1 MEQYIY
7 DKKNG
12 LYYELVGD
20 YYYPCLTIPAA
31 PRIGIWGMRRLRYLK
46 QHQKILYQTLF
57 YTEKLKA
64 HLEEIDHSAEEMFAS
79 LVKQLSSL
87 EGVTE
92 ALKIADQMEWVAQ
105 MNSIHNRA
113 DEIVC
118 QELIY
123 S

>member
-7 DKKNG
+7 DKRKG
-12 LYYELVGD
+12 LHYELVGD
-20 YYYPCLTIPAA
+20 YYYPCLTVPAE
-31 PRIGIWGMRRLRYLK
+31 PRIGIWGMRRLKYLQGHK
-46 QHQKILYQTLF
+46 KILYQVLF
-57 YTEKLKA
+57 YTDMLNA

>member
-1 MEQYIY
+1 MEKHIY
-7 DKKNG
+7 NKDNG
-12 LYYELVGD
+12 LYYKLIGD
-20 YYYPCLTIPAA
+20 YYYPCLTVPE
-31 PRIGIWGMRRLRYLK
+31 PPCIGIWGMRRLQYLK
-46 QHQKILYQTLF
+46 EHKKILYQTLF

-113 DEIVC
+113 AEIVC

>member
-1 MEQYIY
+1 
-7 DKKNG
+7 
-12 LYYELVGD
+12 
-20 YYYPCLTIPAA
+20 
-31 PRIGIWGMRRLRYLK
+31 MRRLKYLQRHK
-46 QHQKILYQTLF
+46 KILYQVLF
-57 YTEKLKA
+57 YTDMLNA

-92 ALKIADQMEWVAQ
+92 ALKIADEMEWVAQ

-113 DEIVC
+113 DEIAC

>member
-12 LYYELVGD
+12 LHYELVGD
-20 YYYPCLTIPAA
+20 YYYPCLTIPAV

-64 HLEEIDHSAEEMFAS
+64 HLEEIDHNAEEMFAS

-87 EGVTE
+87 GGVTE
-92 ALKIADQMEWVAQ
+92 ALKAADQMEWVAK

-113 DEIVC
+113 NEIVY